1 MPPEWDD
8 WRSVCVAGAKRDRQT
23 KKETVR
29 KALYGVKML
38 YEWLAADDGLFRLFT
53 FLTFRTGAALMT
65 AFLFTVLTGG
75 WIINQLRVKQGK
87 GQPIRD
93 LSLEAQM
100 SKQGTP
106 TMGGFLI
113 WIGLVLGTL
122 LFADLSNPYIWVVL
136 WVAICF
142 AVLGFTD
149 DYAKVSKQ
157 STDGVSAR
165 VRLGVEFL
173 IAALAGAFIMGLH
186 GAHTPL
192 GHADWGALTPL
203 AEWIAS
209 VAPETS
215 VERNEAAFSGGVAVP
230 FVNDYFLPLGGFFV
244 LFAMIVI
251 VGSANAVNFTDG
263 LDGLAIVPMIVAAG
277 AYALIA
283 YLTGNFVFAGYLGI
297 QFSPGTGELAV
308 LLGAMIGAGMG
319 FLWFNAYP
327 ARVFMGDTGS
337 LGLGGMI
344 GVVAVA
350 VKHEF
355 ALAVIGGL
363 FVLEALSVIIQ
374 VSWFKLSRRLTGTG
388 QRVFLMAPLH
398 HHFQKKNWPET
409 HVVARFWILSI
420 LFALIGLSTLKLR

>member
-1 MPPEWDD
+1 
-8 WRSVCVAGAKRDRQT
+8 
-23 KKETVR
+23 
-29 KALYGVKML
+29 ML
-38 YEWLAADDGLFRLFT
+38 YEWLAADDGVFRLFN
-53 FLTFRTGAALMT
+53 FLTFRTGAALVT
-65 AFLFTVLTGG
+65 AFLFTVLVGDR
-75 WIINQLRVKQGK
+75 IINLLRARQGK

-93 LSLEAQM
+93 LSLEAQLA
-100 SKQGTP
+100 KQGTP

-113 WIGLVLGTL
+113 WVGLLLGTL
-122 LFADLSNPYIWVVL
+122 LFADLSNPYIWAVL
-136 WVAICF
+136 FVSLSYAL
-142 AVLGFTD
+142 LGFTD
-149 DYAKVSKQ
+149 DYAKVTKQ
-157 STDGVSAR
+157 SSDGVSAR
-165 VRLGVEFL
+165 ARLLIEF
-173 IAALAGAFIMGLH
+173 IVAAIAGAFIMGIH

-192 GHADWGALTPL
+192 GHAEWGALNPL
-203 AEWIAS
+203 AEWIAT

-215 VERNEAAFSGGVAVP
+215 VERNEAGFSGGVAVP
-230 FVNDYFLPLGGFFV
+230 FVNDYFFPLGGFFI

-263 LDGLAIVPMIVAAG
+263 LDGLAIVPMMFAG
-277 AYALIA
+277 LAYALIA
-283 YLTGNFVFAGYLGI
+283 YLTGNFVFAEYLGI
-297 QFSPGTGELAV
+297 QFAPGAGELAV

-327 ARVFMGDTGS
+327 ATVFMGDTGS

-363 FVLEALSVIIQ
+363 FVLEALSVMIQ
-374 VSWFKLSRRLTGTG
+374 ISWFKITRILTGTG

-409 HVVARFWILSI
+409 KVVARFWILSL
-420 LFALIGLSTLKLR
+420 LFALAGLSTLKLR